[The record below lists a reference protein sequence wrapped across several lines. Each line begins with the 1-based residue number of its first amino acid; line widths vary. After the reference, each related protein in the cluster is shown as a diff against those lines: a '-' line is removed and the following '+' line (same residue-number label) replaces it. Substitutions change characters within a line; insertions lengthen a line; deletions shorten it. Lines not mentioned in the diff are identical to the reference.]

1 MDRSDRK
8 RAAKN
13 GNVFHSLRKASMQNL
28 EYLSAVAL
36 LQDLP
41 EKGLVRGQIGT
52 VVELYSP
59 TVGEI
64 EFCDKDGRTYA
75 LEALSS
81 DLLIRL
87 YDRPLDQVA

>member
-1 MDRSDRK
+1 
-8 RAAKN
+8 
-13 GNVFHSLRKASMQNL
+13 MQNL
-28 EYLSAVAL
+28 ESSSLVAL
-36 LQDLP
+36 LRDLP
-41 EKGLVRGQIGT
+41 EKGLIRGQIGT

-59 TVGEI
+59 TVGEV

>member
-1 MDRSDRK
+1 
-8 RAAKN
+8 
-13 GNVFHSLRKASMQNL
+13 MQNL
-28 EYLSAVAL
+28 ENLSIVAL

-59 TVGEI
+59 TVGEV
-64 EFCDKDGRTYA
+64 EFCDSDGRTYA
-75 LEALSS
+75 LETLPS

-87 YDRPLDQVA
+87 YDRPLEQVA